1 MGVKRMEK
9 NKEERI
15 GFSKQQMMDI
25 IRIIE
30 KHNDLYLEIDRDYT
44 KLSEQLKNEKWKVR
58 YLTLMLKQIAPSLA
72 VTDEELN
79 RKMKRKTN

>member
-72 VTDEELN
+72 VTEEELN
-79 RKMKRKTN
+79 RKIKRRTN

>member
-1 MGVKRMEK
+1 MEK

-72 VTDEELN
+72 VTEEELN
-79 RKMKRKTN
+79 RKIKRRTN